1 MKVRLKSGNKL
12 KLKTTA
18 AFPNNVNYYS
28 EGLILNLDAGDSS
41 SYPGS
46 GTTWT
51 DLSGNNNNGTLVNGP
66 TYSSDD
72 GGAIVFDGVNDVVTI
87 PDDSAW
93 NIGSAK
99 TWEMW
104 INMNSVVNNTLPFG
118 KGAQWWFAV
127 GYTALGGTSG
137 QFQWIAYDGSW
148 STLNTGVTIS
158 TSTWYQ
164 LVTTWDGTYFRFY
177 ANGNLEATSSDLSA
191 KTWSD
196 SAYSVDVGG
205 FSGGSSYVSAK
216 IPIIRIYDQTLS
228 APQVQQNFNALSSR
242 YGL

>member
-1 MKVRLKSGNKL
+1 MALAHSPKIV
-12 KLKTTA
+12 TD
-18 AFPNNVNYYS
+18 
-28 EGLILNLDAGDSS
+28 GLVLALDAGNAK

-51 DLSGNNNNGTLVNGP
+51 DLSGNGNNGTLVNGVGFDSGNLGSL
-66 TYSSDD
+66 T
-72 GGAIVFDGVNDVVTI
+72 FDGVNDYATI
-87 PDDSAW
+87 PDDDIW

-118 KGAQWWFAV
+118 KGNQWWFSV
-127 GYTALGGTSG
+127 GYTFLGGTSG
-137 QFQWIAYDGSW
+137 QFNWLAYDGSW

-205 FSGGSSYVSAK
+205 FSGGSSYVNAK

>member
-1 MKVRLKSGNKL
+1 MALYRI
-12 KLKTTA
+12 KTDSPWGGAGYKT
-18 AFPNNVNYYS
+18 V
-28 EGLILNLDAGDSS
+28 GLILNLDAGNSL

-118 KGAQWWFAV
+118 KGAQWWFSV

-137 QFQWIAYDGSW
+137 QFNWLAYDGSW
-148 STLNTGVTIS
+148 STFNSGVTIS

-164 LVTTWDGTYFRFY
+164 LVITWDGTYFRFY

-205 FSGGSSYVSAK
+205 FSGGSSYVNAK
-216 IPIIRIYDQTLS
+216 ISIVRIYDQTLS
-228 APQVQQNFNALSSR
+228 TSEVTQNYNALKGR

>member
-1 MKVRLKSGNKL
+1 MALYRIKIGSVWG
-12 KLKTTA
+12 A
-18 AFPNNVNYYS
+18 GGGYYRT
-28 EGLILNLDAGDSS
+28 GLILNLDAGNSL

-51 DLSGNNNNGTLVNGP
+51 DLSGNNNNGTLNGP

-72 GGAIVFDGVNDVVTI
+72 GGAIVFDGSNDVVTI

-118 KGAQWWFAV
+118 KGSMWWFAV
-127 GYTALGGTSG
+127 GYTSLGGTSG
-137 QFQWIAYDGSW
+137 QFQWLAYDGSW

-177 ANGNLEATSSDLSA
+177 ANGNLEATSSDFSA
-191 KTWSD
+191 KTWND
-196 SAYSVDVGG
+196 SSYSVDVGG

-228 APQVQQNFNALSSR
+228 ASQVQQNFNALSSR